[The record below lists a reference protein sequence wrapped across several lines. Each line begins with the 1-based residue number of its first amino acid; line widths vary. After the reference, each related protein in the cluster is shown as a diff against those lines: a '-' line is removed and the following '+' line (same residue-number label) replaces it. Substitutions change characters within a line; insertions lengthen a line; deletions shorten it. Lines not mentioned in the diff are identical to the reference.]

1 VKSLGDKLA
10 SHTWSSS
17 RTMAWFTGCWI
28 EGAGAAPGEQ
38 SKRRH
43 RRRPNPRVFSA
54 SRRVE
59 GKNQLLWPERGQ
71 RRRTNRCVKL
81 LFSRWE
87 LCSENATI
95 AR

>member
-1 VKSLGDKLA
+1 MRGKTVKV
-10 SHTWSSS
+10 
-17 RTMAWFTGCWI
+17 
-28 EGAGAAPGEQ
+28 AGRQARVDHRGRHAQALERLVARRGEAPGEQ

-59 GKNQLLWPERGQ
+59 GKNQLPWPERGQ

-81 LFSRWE
+81 LFSRW
-87 LCSENATI
+87 
-95 AR
+95 